1 MHHKQGGGEP
11 KANLIG
17 HVIRINVILPNNLI
31 QVDKIMINFL
41 DKLMNETFAVLVS
54 SLFILI
60 LASGT

>member
-54 SLFILI
+54 CL
-60 LASGT
+60 